1 MGTQHPRT
9 CHLCEAMCGLLVSV
23 DGDRITDIRPDPED
37 PFSRGHMCPKGY
49 ALKELHEDPD
59 RLRAPVRRTATG
71 WQRIGWDEALDEAT
85 RGLQAV
91 QAEHGRNAVGVYVG
105 NPSIHNHGTTLAMSG
120 FVGALRTRNRFDAN
134 SQDANPKLLACMLMY
149 GDQFAITVPDV
160 DRTEFLLMLG
170 ANPAASN
177 GSVMSLGDVRGRLK
191 DLRARGARFEL
202 VDPRRTE
209 TARWASGHTFLRP
222 GGDAAYLLA
231 IVHTLFA
238 EGLVRRDGLRDSVR
252 NLDALALAVR
262 DFSPA
267 RVSAAVGVP
276 AERIAQTARDF
287 AAARRAVAYGRVGV
301 CQNEFGSTASV
312 LIEALNVITGNF
324 DQPGGA
330 MFTTPAV
337 DISTLGRALI
347 GNRYARWRS
356 RVRGLPEFGGNLPAS
371 VIAEEIETPG
381 DGQIRGFVTI
391 AGNPVSSV
399 PDSAR
404 LDRAFGSLSFM
415 VSVDCFINETTRHAN
430 IILPPVHALERSHY
444 DVVLSALAVRNV
456 AKLSLPV
463 LPKPPD
469 GRTDWEILYELGMRL
484 GGMRVGPPA
493 LANAARLAWRAGLSP
508 DADQL
513 LDLALRV
520 GPHRLSLRALRAAPH
535 GLDLGP
541 LRPCRETRVRTADG
555 RVDLLP
561 TLVRDDLPRVARWI
575 DEVRDDERLTL
586 IGRRHVRSNNSWMHN
601 CPSLVKGRDRATLLV
616 HPDDAA
622 RLGLA
627 DGERARVESDTG
639 AVSAAVEL
647 SDEVMPG
654 VVSLPHGFGQSLA
667 RDTLRVAGALDAP
680 NANVLN
686 SDSAMDPLSG
696 TAALN
701 SARVRVTRHSARD
714 DADGARDASSV

>member
-9 CHLCEAMCGLLVSV
+9 CHLCEAMCGLLVTV
-23 DGDRITDIRPDPED
+23 EEGRVTDIRPDVND

-59 RLRAPVRRTATG
+59 RLRAPMRRTAAG
-71 WQRIGWDEALDEAT
+71 WREVSWDDALDEAAT
-85 RGLQAV
+85 RLQAV
-91 QAEHGRNAVGVYVG
+91 QRAHGRNAVGVYVG
-105 NPSIHNHGTTLAMSG
+105 NPAIHNHGTTLAMSG

-149 GDQFAITVPDV
+149 GDQFALTLPDV

-191 DLRARGARFEL
+191 GLRERGARFEL
-202 VDPRRTE
+202 VDPRRSE
-209 TARWASGHTFLRP
+209 TARWATKHTFIRP

-231 IVHTLFA
+231 MLHTLFA
-238 EGLVRRDGLRDSVR
+238 EGLVRRDALQGERH
-252 NLDALALAVR
+252 LDALEAAVR
-262 DFSPA
+262 PFSPA
-267 RVSAAVGVP
+267 RVSAAVGIP
-276 AERIAQTARDF
+276 ARDIAQTARDF

-301 CQNEFGSTASV
+301 CQNEFGTTASA
-312 LIEALNVITGNF
+312 LIEALNVVTGNF
-324 DQPGGA
+324 DRPGGA

-337 DISTLGRALI
+337 DLATLGRALV
-347 GNRYARWRS
+347 GNRYDRWRS
-356 RVRGLPEFGGNLPAS
+356 RVRQLPEFGGNLPAS

-381 DGQIRGFVTI
+381 DGQIRGFVTV
-391 AGNPVSSV
+391 AGNPASSV
-399 PDSAR
+399 PDSVGMS
-404 LDRAFGSLSFM
+404 RALATLEFM
-415 VSVDCFINETTRHAN
+415 VSVDCFINETTRHAHL
-430 IILPPVHALERSHY
+430 ILPPVHALERSHY
-444 DVVLSALAVRNV
+444 DLVLSALAVRNV

-463 LPKPPD
+463 LPKPAN

-484 GGMRVGPPA
+484 GGMRLGPKPLDA
-493 LANAARLAWRAGLSP
+493 AARLAWRAGFTP
-508 DADQL
+508 DADAL

-520 GPHRLSLRALRAAPH
+520 GPYHLSRKALGDAPH

-541 LRPCRETRVRTADG
+541 LQPCRASRVRTPEG

-561 TLVRDDLPRVARWI
+561 DVVRDDLPRVARWI
-575 DEVRDDERLTL
+575 DAARDADALTL

-601 CPSLVKGRDRATLLV
+601 CPSLVKGRDRATLQV

-627 DGERARVESDTG
+627 DGDRAHVESDTG
-639 AVSAAVEL
+639 AVTAAVEL
-647 SDEVMPG
+647 SDAVMPG
-654 VVSLPHGFGQSLA
+654 VVSLPHGFGQSEA
-667 RDTLRVAGALDAP
+667 RDTLHVAGALDAP
-680 NANVLN
+680 NANALN
-686 SDSAMDPLSG
+686 SVAALDPLSG

-701 SARVRVTRHSARD
+701 SATVRVTRASARD
-714 DADGARDASSV
+714 DAHGADHPGPA